1 MILWSYSQQNKICG
15 ALLESSLKCC
25 VYFILT
31 SFGKATK
38 AALSYIAS
46 IFPIISESISKISIS
61 ISENAIINENKNNSN
76 YKIELEFRNPSLLT
90 LPAGE
95 TEFFVFYDDEMVGKG
110 NLESFTLYPISS
122 IYVEGTFTTDTNS
135 DESKSV
141 KISGIT
147 KYDLLVTTIEV
158 PFDYYPTDEQT
169 RKFIQ

>member
-1 MILWSYSQQNKICG
+1 MKSLKKKSTIILFLLLVSILGYSQY
-15 ALLESSLKCC
+15 ES
-25 VYFILT
+25 V
-31 SFGKATK
+31 
-38 AALSYIAS
+38 
-46 IFPIISESISKISIS
+46 SKISVS
-61 ISENAIINENKNNSN
+61 ISENSIMHENKNNSN

>member
-1 MILWSYSQQNKICG
+1 MKSLKKKSTIILFLLLVSIVGYSQY
-15 ALLESSLKCC
+15 ES
-25 VYFILT
+25 V
-31 SFGKATK
+31 
-38 AALSYIAS
+38 
-46 IFPIISESISKISIS
+46 SKISVS

>member
-1 MILWSYSQQNKICG
+1 MKSLKKKSTIILFLLLVSILGYSQY
-15 ALLESSLKCC
+15 ES
-25 VYFILT
+25 V
-31 SFGKATK
+31 
-38 AALSYIAS
+38 
-46 IFPIISESISKISIS
+46 SKISIS
-61 ISENAIINENKNNSN
+61 ISENAIISEDKNNSN

-122 IYVEGTFTTDTNS
+122 IYVEGTFTTNTNS

>member
-1 MILWSYSQQNKICG
+1 MKLLKKKSTIILFLLLVSILGYSQY
-15 ALLESSLKCC
+15 ES
-25 VYFILT
+25 V
-31 SFGKATK
+31 
-38 AALSYIAS
+38 
-46 IFPIISESISKISIS
+46 SKISIS
-61 ISENAIINENKNNSN
+61 ISENAIMNENKNNLN

-147 KYDLLVTTIEV
+147 KYDLLVTIIEV
-158 PFDYYPTDEQT
+158 PFDYYPTNEQT

>member
-1 MILWSYSQQNKICG
+1 MKSLKKKSTIILFLLLVSILGYSQY
-15 ALLESSLKCC
+15 ES
-25 VYFILT
+25 V
-31 SFGKATK
+31 
-38 AALSYIAS
+38 
-46 IFPIISESISKISIS
+46 SKISIS
-61 ISENAIINENKNNSN
+61 ISENAIINEDKNNSN
-76 YKIELEFRNPSLLT
+76 YKIELEFRNPLLLI
-90 LPAGE
+90 LPAGK

-122 IYVEGTFTTDTNS
+122 IYVEGTFTTNTNS

-158 PFDYYPTDEQT
+158 PFDYYPTNEQP

>member
-1 MILWSYSQQNKICG
+1 MKSVKKKSTIILFLLLAGILVYSQYQ
-15 ALLESSLKCC
+15 S
-25 VYFILT
+25 
-31 SFGKATK
+31 
-38 AALSYIAS
+38 AS
-46 IFPIISESISKISIS
+46 EISVS
-61 ISENAIINENKNNSN
+61 ISENAIINEDNSN
-76 YKIELEFRNPSLLT
+76 YKIELEFTNPSLLT

-147 KYDLLVTTIEV
+147 KYDLLITTIEV

>member
-1 MILWSYSQQNKICG
+1 MKSLKKKSTIILFLLLVNILGYSQY
-15 ALLESSLKCC
+15 ES
-25 VYFILT
+25 V
-31 SFGKATK
+31 
-38 AALSYIAS
+38 
-46 IFPIISESISKISIS
+46 SKISVS
-61 ISENAIINENKNNSN
+61 ISENAIMNENKNNSN

-147 KYDLLVTTIEV
+147 KYDLLITTIEV

>member
-1 MILWSYSQQNKICG
+1 MKSLKKKSTIILFLLLVSILGYSQY
-15 ALLESSLKCC
+15 ES
-25 VYFILT
+25 V
-31 SFGKATK
+31 
-38 AALSYIAS
+38 
-46 IFPIISESISKISIS
+46 SKISVS
-61 ISENAIINENKNNSN
+61 ISENAIMNENKNNSN

>member
-1 MILWSYSQQNKICG
+1 MKSLKKKSTIILFLLLVSILGYSQY
-15 ALLESSLKCC
+15 ES
-25 VYFILT
+25 V
-31 SFGKATK
+31 
-38 AALSYIAS
+38 
-46 IFPIISESISKISIS
+46 SKISVS
-61 ISENAIINENKNNSN
+61 ISENAIMNENKNNSN

-95 TEFFVFYDDEMVGKG
+95 TEFFVFFDDEVVGEG

-122 IYVEGTFTTDTNS
+122 TYVAGTFTTDSNS

-147 KYDLLVTTIEV
+147 KYDLWVTTINV
-158 PFDYYPTDEQT
+158 PFDYYPTKEQT

>member
-1 MILWSYSQQNKICG
+1 MKSLKKKSVIILFLLLVSIVGYSQY
-15 ALLESSLKCC
+15 ES
-25 VYFILT
+25 V
-31 SFGKATK
+31 
-38 AALSYIAS
+38 
-46 IFPIISESISKISIS
+46 SKISVS
-61 ISENAIINENKNNSN
+61 ISENAIMNENKNNSN

>member
-1 MILWSYSQQNKICG
+1 MSILGYSQY
-15 ALLESSLKCC
+15 ES
-25 VYFILT
+25 V
-31 SFGKATK
+31 
-38 AALSYIAS
+38 
-46 IFPIISESISKISIS
+46 SKISIS
-61 ISENAIINENKNNSN
+61 ISENAIISEDKNNSN
-76 YKIELEFRNPSLLT
+76 YKIELKFRNPSLLT